1 MKKLAVIIFRSPGQD
16 PRKHEMEENIL
27 AALASDPDV
36 AAAMAPHL
44 YDLRE
49 ADAAVASLRSV
60 TGPLVVLA
68 WLYPRAIHWTLDR
81 LGIKG
86 QRGETQLRRD
96 DPEDEKR
103 KDSASAPNAS
113 ARTIWSLDLRDNDD
127 TATHVAEIQRILRDL
142 HAVSAN
148 AGPAASVTL
157 PSVIRMQPSGVSLS
171 RWYPVIDF
179 GRCNDCMECLDFCLF
194 GVYGVDD
201 DGHVVVESP
210 DNCKKGCPACSRV
223 CPQNAILFPMHRT
236 PAIAGAPGASFDARK
251 LDLSELFGAPAAV
264 QLAAAERNAALAGA
278 EKEAKPRDNL
288 DKLMDALDDAKL

>member
-1 MKKLAVIIFRSPGQD
+1 MKRLAVIISRSPGQN
-16 PRKHEMEENIL
+16 PRKHEMEESIL
-27 AALASDPDV
+27 AALASEPDV
-36 AAAMAPHL
+36 AATMAPHL

-49 ADAAVASLRSV
+49 ADAVVESLRSV
-60 TGPLVVLA
+60 TDPLLVLA

-81 LGIKG
+81 LGIRG

-96 DPEDEKR
+96 DSENEKQ
-103 KDSASAPNAS
+103 KDSASAPDAP
-113 ARTIWSLDLRDNDD
+113 ARTIWSLDLRDTDD
-127 TATHVAEIQRILRDL
+127 TAMHVAEIQRILRDL
-142 HAVSAN
+142 RAASAN
-148 AGPAASVTL
+148 ADPAASVTL
-157 PSVIRMQPSGVSLS
+157 PSVIRMQPSDASLS

-179 GRCNDCMECLDFCLF
+179 GRCNDCMECLEFCLF

-236 PAIAGAPGASFDARK
+236 PAIAGAPGASMDVQK

-264 QLAAAERNAALAGA
+264 HLAAAERNAALAGA